1 MEYIDEDTFMLTDYG
16 AAHLYGIIP
25 LFYSERSVNE
35 MFTLSDRWLNDKK
48 GEDIYLEKYDR
59 KMYDAPSVAVD
70 LVVLNEDE
78 SKILL
83 ITRGAHPYVNYLALP
98 GGFYREDDD
107 TIEYAA
113 SRELMEETSVSAH
126 ITEKD
131 LVKVSS
137 LRKRDPRGWVIS
149 IAYKVVLND
158 SNIKPLANTD
168 AINAD
173 WYDIKSL
180 EKDKLAFD
188 HYDIIQEVLKNT
200 KG

>member
-83 ITRGAHPYVNYLALP
+83 IRADSTAKMTIRLNMRLP
-98 GGFYREDDD
+98 
-107 TIEYAA
+107 
-113 SRELMEETSVSAH
+113 VSLWKRLLYPL
-126 ITEKD
+126 I
-131 LVKVSS
+131 
-137 LRKRDPRGWVIS
+137 LRKKI
-149 IAYKVVLND
+149 L
-158 SNIKPLANTD
+158 
-168 AINAD
+168 
-173 WYDIKSL
+173 
-180 EKDKLAFD
+180 
-188 HYDIIQEVLKNT
+188 
-200 KG
+200 